1 MAHSVYVPFCKLAGN
16 IHLDQTLSNK
26 DLIHS
31 LVAKVEVLLQAACD
45 AETASTDDPN
55 AIDGKGAQA
64 GSLSHSTVSSN
75 FGKDVAVSG
84 NRINIANESTAEV
97 TASLVTPSPST
108 SQLLSP
114 SRIPLSPDLEARALI
129 DLSTVDLNQ
138 LKSLEMQNNTR
149 HLKGEKLF
157 IRRIER
163 VAIGQPS

>member
-31 LVAKVEVLLQAACD
+31 LVAKVEVLLLAAS
-45 AETASTDDPN
+45 ESGFSNGDDVGVK
-55 AIDGKGAQA
+55 DGRNVQT
-64 GSLSHSTVSSN
+64 GSVSHSTVSGN

-84 NRINIANESTAEV
+84 NRINIAGGNEVGADGANSPTVSTA
-97 TASLVTPSPST
+97 SPS
-108 SQLLSP
+108 QVLSP

-129 DLSTVDLNQ
+129 DLSTVDLSQ

-149 HLKGEKLF
+149 HLKGVVFTNKNCCN
-157 IRRIER
+157 
-163 VAIGQPS
+163 VV